1 MFQLVRRYNVI
12 TDTEGSAYQPRAYG
26 ELQADGSWDGWLVF
40 FPVPAGVVIATNRE
54 TTQSSYVN
62 LVRWSAAL
70 PPVHLQDALD
80 RALRIQLEPAFRAR
94 LGEFSG
100 RDDEVEPEMAAAE
113 ARTEADDR
121 AREAEAHER
130 AAAAARAEARAR
142 MADAHAIERDL
153 AGAGGRRRTD
163 RG

>member
-1 MFQLVRRYNVI
+1 MFQLVRKYDLI
-12 TDTEGSAYQPRAYG
+12 TDADGSVYQPRAYG

-40 FPVPAGVVIATNRE
+40 FPIPAGVVIATDRE
-54 TTQSSYVN
+54 TTESSYVN

-70 PPVHLQDALD
+70 PPVYLQDALD
-80 RALRIQLEPAFRAR
+80 RAVRIQLEPAFRAR
-94 LGEFSG
+94 LAEFS
-100 RDDEVEPEMAAAE
+100 RADEVEPELAAAE

-130 AAAAARAEARAR
+130 AAAVARAEARAR

-153 AGAGGRRRTD
+153 VGAGGRRRTD